1 MSSRRLRSAEGVST
15 ELAPAGFD
23 ATLADVRDVE
33 GWMTDAQARRLWD
46 AASRRHRARAD
57 RRDRLVPRA
66 LDDRAVAGRA

>member
-1 MSSRRLRSAEGVST
+1 MST

-46 AASRRHRARAD
+46 AASRRLAPGD
-57 RRDRLVPRA
+57 RRDRFLPRA
-66 LDDRAVAGRA
+66 LDDRAVAGRV